1 MTLLGC
7 GAADDASTGAGG
19 SGLLPDGGP
28 IPISDATRANT
39 DAQGGSTGGTTGG
52 ALGGGAPSPFD
63 GGPGPGGDART
74 PPLGPDASDSNGDAS
89 PGADARPAAPIGFQ
103 ATETRSCDVTLRAV
117 LPGAGRVQVAGEFT
131 GWGDAPRDMAAGAGD
146 GVFTLTLGPDDGLSP
161 GATYAYKLIVDGE
174 WRLDPAQSRQKF
186 DGNCVNSAFELPA
199 CADAPEVA
207 VTAIGNTF
215 EAIPRAAAGGSRE
228 LTLVF
233 TLDGFPWSPFCQLGT
248 CEADLSDLA
257 PGRHVVTAQAT
268 DADGRTSTP
277 LTVPFWVEAPGALPF
292 EWRDATLYMFM
303 IDRFANGDRGND
315 APVRGDTPYPND
327 WHGGDLQGAMR
338 VLESGYFERL
348 GINAIWLSPINE
360 QAENAYP
367 GRDVAQTFTGYHGY
381 WPVRGR
387 AVEPRF
393 GGDAALRAFVDEA
406 HRRGIRVLLDLI
418 NNQIH
423 QDHEYYRDHPDWFRT
438 GCVCGTDPGCGWSER
453 PLDCLFAPYLPDI
466 NWRVPGAER
475 QFIDD
480 ALYWIETYGV
490 DGFRVDA
497 VKHVETNAIYNLR
510 AAMDA
515 RFGGA
520 VPGAARLVMLG
531 ETAVG
536 EGDRFDDGC
545 GVRYGDGYAWISAY
559 AGRNALDG
567 QFDFPSHHRMQ
578 WGLMTDELGYD
589 ALEDIIRDLETR
601 YPADATH
608 VRFLGSH
615 DSNRMATRAARD
627 RAGDCRYMSGPPCDV
642 MPGVPRDPAVFARLK
657 RAFTVLYT
665 LPGIPLLYAG
675 DEVAMPGGNDPDNRR
690 DMLFGPDLAD
700 IALSV
705 LTPTAEQR
713 DLGVFVERL
722 GQARAALPALRRG
735 RRQALVAEPTLFVVD
750 FRTDDGRRAL
760 VVVNRGGDVV
770 NRVLD
775 APADVATVARLG
787 EATVT
792 VDAGSVRLSVP
803 AGGVALFGDR

>member
-1 MTLLGC
+1 MLLAFTLLGC
-7 GAADDASTGAGG
+7 GAADESSADLSAARDGA
-19 SGLLPDGGP
+19 
-28 IPISDATRANT
+28 IPLSDATQATTDALGGRT
-39 DAQGGSTGGTTGG
+39 DAQGGGPSEAGPTEPDG
-52 ALGGGAPSPFD
+52 AATPEPTD
-63 GGPGPGGDART
+63 ARPTPTGDAT
-74 PPLGPDASDSNGDAS
+74 PGRPDAGV
-89 PGADARPAAPIGFQ
+89 GADARPAAPITFR
-103 ATETRSCDVTLRAV
+103 ATETRSCSVTLRAQ
-117 LPGAGRVQVAGEFT
+117 LPGAARAQVAGEFT
-131 GWGDAPRDMAAGAGD
+131 GWGDAPLDMVADGGGA
-146 GVFTLTLGPDDGLSP
+146 FSLALGPEAGLEP
-161 GATYAYKLIVDGE
+161 GRTYAYKLIVDGE
-174 WRLDPAQSRQKF
+174 WRLDPGQTRQKF
-186 DGNCVNSAFELPA
+186 DGNCVNSAFEVPA
-199 CADAPEVA
+199 CADAPEVE
-207 VTAIGNTF
+207 VTAVGARTF
-215 EAIPRAAAGGSRE
+215 EAIPRAAAGGSPE
-228 LTLVF
+228 LTLLF
-233 TLDGFPWSPFCQLGT
+233 TLDGFPWSPVCELGT
-248 CEADLSDLA
+248 CTAELSDLA
-257 PGRHVVTAQAT
+257 PGRHVVTAQAV
-268 DADGRTSTP
+268 DADGRTSSP
-277 LTVPFWVEAPGALPF
+277 VSVPFWIEPAGTPPF
-292 EWRDATLYMFM
+292 EWRDATLYMLM
-303 IDRFANGDRGND
+303 IDRFANGDRTND
-315 APVRGDTPYPND
+315 APVRGATPYPND
-327 WHGGDLQGAMR
+327 WHGGDLQGALR
-338 VLESGYFERL
+338 VLESGYFERK
-348 GINAIWLSPINE
+348 GVNAIWLSPVNE
-360 QAENAYP
+360 QAESAFP

-393 GGDAALRAFVDEA
+393 GGDEALRAFVDAA

-423 QDHEYYRDHPDWFRT
+423 QDHEYYRDHPEWFRT

-480 ALYWIETYGV
+480 ALYWIEAYGV

-545 GVRYGDGYAWISAY
+545 GVRYGDGYEWISAY

-567 QFDFPSHHRMQ
+567 QFDFPTHHRMQ
-578 WGLMTDELGYD
+578 WGLLTDGLGYD
-589 ALEDIIRDLETR
+589 ALEGIVRDLERR

-627 RAGDCRYMSGPPCDV
+627 PAGDCRSMGGAPCDV
-642 MPGVPRDPAVFARLK
+642 LPGVPRDAAVYARLK

-690 DMLFGPDLAD
+690 DMLFDADLSDVAM
-700 IALSV
+700 SV
-705 LTPTAEQR
+705 LVPTAEQR
-713 DLGVFVERL
+713 DLGVFMERL

-735 RRQALVAEPTLFVVD
+735 RRTALVAEPELSVVEY
-750 FRTDDGRRAL
+750 RTDDGARAL
-760 VVVNRGGDVV
+760 VVVNRGGAVV

-775 APADVATVARLG
+775 AAPDVATVARLG

-792 VDAGSVRLSVP
+792 VDGGSVRLSVP
-803 AGGVALFGDR
+803 AGGVGLFGDR